1 MIFNG
6 SYFNSQNASSVLSV
20 TFNEVGGSA
29 TSAPAQGIVS
39 YEYTTNDDDD
49 QLGCEVVF
57 TISKFIK
64 DANNNDVENKLFAD
78 IESGVIL
85 GWFYFNNQNISS
97 PNLSFNASTNAY
109 TASQLFPLIVGGA
122 EYKIYFTKKPEIHLS
137 LKRNVKELLL
147 LDENGNNVFGDDSV
161 MEISPILENRFFKYT
176 ITYNDPSKVY
186 NYLSYTIVRF
196 PTGNT
201 ELITQV
207 DAYKDLPTTKDYNL
221 EMRNLLDGHTY
232 MINFDLSRGYQKKT
246 FTLKIDNSNIDVPFD
261 ISVVDVRLENISI
274 THNSVSTDGSIVTAT
289 YDIESGTAI

>member
-6 SYFNSQNASSVLSV
+6 SYFDSQNASSVLSV
-20 TFNEVGGSA
+20 TFNKA
-29 TSAPAQGIVS
+29 TGNVVSAQGIVS
-39 YEYTTNDDDD
+39 YEYITTDEDD

-57 TISKFIK
+57 TISENIK
-64 DANNNDVENKLFAD
+64 DANNNDVKNELFAD
-78 IESGVIL
+78 IDNGVIL

-97 PNLSFNASTNAY
+97 PNMSFTYDASTNAY
-109 TASQLFPLIVGGA
+109 TASQLFPLIVGVA

-137 LKRNVKELLL
+137 LKRNVKELQL
-147 LDENGNNVFGDDSV
+147 LDENGNNVFGDDTV

-176 ITYNDPSKVY
+176 ITYKDPLKVY

-207 DAYKDLPTTKDYNL
+207 AAYKDLPTTKDYNL
-221 EMRNLLDGHTY
+221 SMSNLLDGQTY

-246 FTLKIDNSNIDVPFD
+246 LTLKIDNSNIDTAFD
-261 ISVVDVRLENISI
+261 ISVVDVRLESVGI
-274 THNSVSTDGSIVTAT
+274 TYTNVSTSGSIVTAT
-289 YDIESGTAI
+289 YNIESGTAI